1 MSQAPSTISNLTP
14 ATTPLVGT
22 EVLPIVQSNA
32 TVKVA
37 INQLTSDQ
45 TLPIAAGTASLPSL
59 TRLGDLDTGLW
70 FPTANT
76 MAASTGGVERFRLSS
91 TGDLD
96 IVTGGIGFAGGVALK
111 QKTFNINDWD
121 MNSEGVK
128 IVAHGLT
135 LANIRGIRVV
145 IRNDSGSNFFDL
157 TSPLSGGFEGG
168 YISNIDSTDVYL
180 ARYNGGY
187 FDSVLFDSTSY
198 NRGWITID
206 YV

>member
-1 MSQAPSTISNLTP
+1 MSQAPSSISNLTP

-37 INQLTSDQ
+37 VSQLTSNQ
-45 TLPIAAGTASLPSL
+45 TLPIAAGSASLPSL

-96 IVTGGIGFAGGVALK
+96 IITGGISFAGGTALK
-111 QKTFNINDWD
+111 QKTLNIDDWNMD
-121 MNSEGVK
+121 STGVK
-128 IVAHGLT
+128 AVAHGLT

-157 TSPLSGGFEGG
+157 TSPQSGGAQGG
-168 YISNIDSTDVYL
+168 YIDYIDPTNVNL
-180 ARYNGGY
+180 GRYSAGY
-187 FDSVLFDSTSY
+187 FDSILFDSTSY
-198 NRGWITID
+198 NRGWIIVD